1 VHFKKQTDGR
11 TTPTAGRESKCIHTA
26 DAWKFKFVLYTL
38 ASVFANV
45 KEFFER
51 VFKPDLRPIKTMA
64 RLAAL
69 LFLMLAASA
78 LSQKVLVLTDDTLA
92 DALSANEKIMVEFY
106 GASAVQCPV
115 FARQFARHCMH
126 QIERTLWK
134 N

>member
-1 VHFKKQTDGR
+1 
-11 TTPTAGRESKCIHTA
+11 
-26 DAWKFKFVLYTL
+26 
-38 ASVFANV
+38 
-45 KEFFER
+45 
-51 VFKPDLRPIKTMA
+51 MA

-106 GASAVQCPV
+106 GASTVQCPV

-134 N
+134 H